1 MQSDISTLALRTFR
15 YPQDADAL
23 AKLDTSFTTERIYRP
38 VYGAL
43 SFQLRE
49 EPVTPPLSKRYPLE
63 VENPAERAVWDY
75 AVIAEEAGETVGFVA
90 AQYTEW
96 NRRVILWHLYI
107 APSRRRKGVGARLL
121 EAAEAYAHSVQARH
135 LWLETQ
141 NTNYPAVQFYQRAGF
156 AFCGFDS
163 SLYDQSEL
171 EQEETALFFMRPTNS
186 G

>member
-1 MQSDISTLALRTFR
+1 MQPDISTLALRSFR

-38 VYGAL
+38 AYGAL

-49 EPVTPPLSKRYPLE
+49 ERVAPPLYKRYLLE

-75 AVIAEEAGETVGFVA
+75 AVIVEEASEIVGFLA

-96 NRRVILWHLYI
+96 NRRVILWHLYV
-107 APSRRRKGVGARLL
+107 APPHRRRGVGARLL
-121 EAAEAYAHSVQARH
+121 EVAEAYAHSVQARC

-141 NTNYPAVQFYQRAGF
+141 NTNYPAIQFYIRAGF

-163 SLYDQSEL
+163 SLYDRSGF
-171 EQEETALFFMRPTNS
+171 EQEETALFFMRPMNS

>member
-1 MQSDISTLALRTFR
+1 MQPDISTLALRSFR

-49 EPVTPPLSKRYPLE
+49 ERVDPPLYKRYPLE
-63 VENPAERAVWDY
+63 VENPAERVVWDY
-75 AVIAEEAGETVGFVA
+75 AVIAEEAGETVGFLA

-96 NRRVILWHLYI
+96 NRRVILWHLYV
-107 APSRRRKGVGARLL
+107 APSHRRKGVGAKLL
-121 EAAEAYAHSVQARH
+121 EAVEAYARSVRARC

-141 NTNYPAVQFYQRAGF
+141 NINYPAIQFYQRAGF

-171 EQEETALFFMRPTNS
+171 EQEEIALFFARPIH
-186 G
+186 